1 MTPPL
6 AGPRPAAAPAAREPA
21 LPPARHASR
30 SVEDSYLGGVAGGL
44 AAHLGVDV
52 RLVRGFFLLTSLV
65 GFGLVFYAGLW
76 LMLPLGT
83 PSQQSPGLA
92 AATRQG
98 RRPGRRR
105 TFRDAGP
112 LVAVGAVLVGVAGLV
127 DVSFPGPVIFWPA
140 ALAVVGV
147 MVLWRQ
153 ADEAQRERWVDTS
166 GRLDLRRV
174 VLGDGGA
181 AAWARLATGVGL
193 LVVALVLFAAQT
205 GRVAVA
211 RDMVIAGG
219 LGVLGLA
226 LTLGP
231 WLTRLASDLSEER
244 AERIRSQERADVAA
258 HLHDSVLQTL
268 ALIQRNA
275 QDANQVARLARAQER
290 DLRQWLYGE
299 TTATRSTLAAALRA
313 AAAEVEDTLGVP
325 VELVTVGDTAA
336 TEALQP
342 VVRAA
347 REAMANAARHAGA
360 PKVDVYAE
368 VAGRDV
374 DVFVRDRGRG
384 FDPASVPPDRLGL
397 RNSIVDRMERHGGT
411 AEIRSA
417 PGDGTEV
424 RLHLRLSETARDEH
438 ATSGGPTP

>member
-1 MTPPL
+1 
-6 AGPRPAAAPAAREPA
+6 
-21 LPPARHASR
+21 
-30 SVEDSYLGGVAGGL
+30 
-44 AAHLGVDV
+44 
-52 RLVRGFFLLTSLV
+52 
-65 GFGLVFYAGLW
+65 VFYAGLW
-76 LMLPLGT
+76 LTLPLAT
-83 PSQQSPGLA
+83 APEQSPGLA

-98 RRPGRRR
+98 RRPGARR
-105 TFRDAGP
+105 TIRDAGP
-112 LVAVGAVLVGVAGLV
+112 LVALGAVLVGVAGLV
-127 DVSFPGPVIFWPA
+127 DVSFGGPVVFWPA

-153 ADEAQRERWVDTS
+153 ADEAQRERWIDSS

-174 VLGDGGA
+174 VLGDGGP
-181 AAWARLATGVGL
+181 AAWTRLAAGTAL

-205 GRVAVA
+205 GRVGVA

-226 LTLGP
+226 ITLGP
-231 WLTRLASDLSEER
+231 WLTRLTSDLTEER
-244 AERIRSQERADVAA
+244 AARIRSQERADVAA

-275 QDANQVARLARAQER
+275 ADSGQVARLARAQER

-299 TTATRSTLAAALRA
+299 TTTTPATLAAALKA
-313 AAAEVEDTLGVP
+313 GAAEVEDAHGVP
-325 VELVTVGDTAA
+325 VDVVTVGDTPVG
-336 TEALQP
+336 EDVLP

-368 VAGRDV
+368 VAGRDI

-384 FDPASVPPDRLGL
+384 FDPAAVPEDRLGV
-397 RNSIVDRMERHGGT
+397 RNSIVDRMQRHGGT
-411 AEIRSA
+411 ATVRSA
-417 PGDGTEV
+417 PGEGTEV
-424 RLHLRLSETARDEH
+424 RLRLRIAQAPDPTSGPPMGPTYDRPPAGARDH
-438 ATSGGPTP
+438 APDQPNTRGGAPA